1 MPTPS
6 QVNQLKNFTTVVA
19 DTGDF
24 NAIKEFA
31 PQDATTNPS
40 LIYKAATM
48 EEYASIVDEAVA
60 YGEGD
65 LSITMDKLAVNFGTE
80 ITKIVPGYVSTEV
93 DARLSFDTDATI
105 AKARELIKMYAEV
118 GVAKERI
125 LIKVAATWEGIQAAK
140 VLEEE
145 GITCNATLIFSMAQ
159 AIACAEVGCTL
170 ISPFVGR
177 IMDWHK
183 KSKGVDKFAPAEDPG
198 VVSVTAIYNYFKKHG
213 HDTIVMGASFR
224 NTEEICELAGC
235 DRLTISP
242 KLLGDLTNDTTDLP
256 KKLDAAKSKT
266 MDIPKIEMTESKFRW
281 MLNEDAMATEKL
293 AEGIRGFTKDIVKL
307 EEIVQ
312 TKIDARN
319 KRRKVSHDD
328 DE

>member
-1 MPTPS
+1 MTT
-6 QVNQLKNFTTVVA
+6 QVEKLKQLTTIVA

-24 NAIKEFA
+24 NSIKEYS

-48 EEYASIVDEAVA
+48 EEYSHILDEAVV
-60 YGEGD
+60 YGEAN
-65 LSITMDKLAVNFGTE
+65 LSVTMDKLAVAFGTE

-93 DARLSFDTDATI
+93 DARLSFDTNATI
-105 AKARELIKMYAEV
+105 QKARDIIQMYQEV
-118 GVAKERI
+118 GVSKDRI

-140 VLEEE
+140 VLEED
-145 GITCNATLIFSMAQ
+145 GITCNITLIFSKAQ
-159 AIACAEVGCTL
+159 AIAAADAKATL

-177 IMDWHK
+177 IMDWYK
-183 KSKGVDKFAPAEDPG
+183 KTKGVDGFVPTEDPG
-198 VVSVTAIYNYFKKHG
+198 VQSVTEIFNYFKKYDY
-213 HDTIVMGASFR
+213 DTIVMGASFR

-242 KLLGDLTNDTTDLP
+242 KLLGELSNSTGELP
-256 KKLDAAKSKT
+256 RKLDAAKAKA
-266 MDIPKIEMTESKFRW
+266 MDIPKLEMNENTFRW
-281 MLNEDAMATEKL
+281 MMNEDAMATEKF
-293 AEGIRGFTKDIVKL
+293 AEGIRGFAKDIVKL

-312 TKIDARN
+312 AKIDTMA

-328 DE
+328 E

>member
-1 MPTPS
+1 MTTK
-6 QVNQLKNFTTVVA
+6 VEKLKQLTTIVA

-24 NAIKEFA
+24 NSIKEYS

-48 EEYASIVDEAVA
+48 EEYSHILDEAVA
-60 YGEGD
+60 YGEGN
-65 LSITMDKLAVNFGTE
+65 LSVTMDKLAVAFGTE

-93 DARLSFDTDATI
+93 DARLSFDTNATI
-105 AKARELIKMYAEV
+105 QKARDIIQMYQEV
-118 GVAKERI
+118 GVSKERI

-145 GITCNATLIFSMAQ
+145 GITCNVTLIFSKAQ
-159 AIACAEVGCTL
+159 AIAAADAKVTL

-177 IMDWHK
+177 IMDWYK
-183 KSKGVDKFAPAEDPG
+183 KTKGVDGFASSDDPG
-198 VVSVTAIYNYFKKHG
+198 VQSVSEIFNYFKKYDY
-213 HDTIVMGASFR
+213 DTIVMGASFR

-242 KLLGDLTNDTTDLP
+242 QLLSELSNSTGELP
-256 KKLDAAKSKT
+256 QKLDATKAKT
-266 MDIPKIEMTESKFRW
+266 MDIPKLDMNENTFRW
-281 MLNEDAMATEKL
+281 MMNEDAMATEKL
-293 AEGIRGFTKDIVKL
+293 AEGIRGFAKDIVKL

-312 TKIDARN
+312 EKIDTMA
-319 KRRKVSHDD
+319 KRRKVSHDA
-328 DE
+328 E